1 MFSFLDLKCYCCTT
15 HLLKGKNV
23 SKICA
28 LCKFSND
35 YCLHIPYDF
44 NSCIFSEKQLASAI
58 WAYLSMIK
66 IIQFPFIERFEYII
80 VSVWAFYITQC
91 FLYIMGSKSWYKRGT
106 GNKAKICFASYH
118 PIHLCFIIFLNN
130 RNKINLLNTWTGQ
143 MGFVYIYVYLPVLWL
158 IQTAKIK
165 LRR

>member
-1 MFSFLDLKCYCCTT
+1 M
-15 HLLKGKNV
+15 LLLYYPFIKRQNV

-118 PIHLCFIIFLNN
+118 PIHLCFIIFLE
-130 RNKINLLNTWTGQ
+130 
-143 MGFVYIYVYLPVLWL
+143 
-158 IQTAKIK
+158 
-165 LRR
+165 